1 MTRNHGR
8 LVRRGFSRWRGIFR
22 GLLLAVE
29 YKFLAKLER
38 AHEATMRIVLLDSF
52 TVKLGSAIPLALN
65 QPDYKNAGETDS
77 PRGRPDCGDRRSGN
91 RRWTR

>member
-1 MTRNHGR
+1 MAGWFAG
-8 LVRRGFSRWRGIFR
+8 GFSRWRGIFR

-38 AHEATMRIVLLDSF
+38 PHEATMRIVLLDSF

-65 QPDYKNAGETDS
+65 QPDYKMPA
-77 PRGRPDCGDRRSGN
+77 RRLPP
-91 RRWTR
+91 WTARLR